1 MKTWTTEEID
11 VLIQNYNVVSNET
24 LATLIPNRTKQGIY
38 KKAYKLGLRKF
49 IRLRNGAHI
58 SLGKRNWFSRS

>member
-24 LATLIPNRTKQGIY
+24 LALMSFGSHTT
-38 KKAYKLGLRKF
+38 F
-49 IRLRNGAHI
+49 HH
-58 SLGKRNWFSRS
+58 LGKRHSEETKQKIREQRAKVC